1 MASAAAKK
9 SQPEGNAVSA
19 PGPVGRFTCSLSLAG
34 LFSGENKKPTIILL
48 LSPFVLVT
56 LKYFGTRSFYLSQF
70 SSSFVFFG
78 EPQLTAELY
87 EFLCSF
93 FLLGIVPFFVITFL
107 FKEPISSYGLQLGDW
122 RFGLKA
128 FLVLAPIM
136 VAATFPSSK
145 QPEFLAQYP
154 LFKGAGASP
163 QMFVAHAASYLIFY
177 IGWETYFRG
186 FMQFGLRGALGD
198 WNAILVQTLVSCI
211 VHIGKPGGEIYGSI
225 IAGLA
230 WGIVAFRA
238 RSIFVVILLHWLLGV
253 SLDFFIC
260 FVR

>member
-1 MASAAAKK
+1 MAFAAAKQ
-9 SQPEGNAVSA
+9 SQAEGKALSA
-19 PGPVGRFTCSLSLAG
+19 PPPVGRFTSSLSLAG
-34 LFSGENKKPTIILL
+34 LFSGENKKPTLILL

-56 LKYFGTRSFYLSQF
+56 FKYFGTRSFYLSQL
-70 SSSFVFFG
+70 SSAFVLFG
-78 EPQLTAELY
+78 EPQQTAELY

-93 FLLGIVPFFVITFL
+93 FFLGIIPLLIIRFL
-107 FKEPISSYGLQLGDW
+107 FREPIRSYGIQLGDW

-163 QMFVAHAASYLIFY
+163 QLFLAHAASYLIFY
-177 IGWETYFRG
+177 IGWEIYFRG
-186 FMQFGLRGALGD
+186 FMQFGLRESFGD
-198 WNAILVQTLVSCI
+198 WNAILIQTLVSCI
-211 VHIGKPGGEIYGSI
+211 LHIGKPGGEIYGAI
-225 IAGLA
+225 IGGLA

-238 RSIFVVILLHWLLGV
+238 RSIFFVILLHWLLGV